1 MSKLPITWM
10 ECLIGDVTKIVA
22 GGTPPS
28 KDASNFTTDNSGI
41 AWVTPADLSRF
52 KEIYISRGARNLT
65 EKGFRISSAVKM
77 PMGSVLFSSRAPIG
91 YVAIAANEITTNQG
105 FKSFVLPCELNNHY
119 IYYYLKY
126 IKPVAEAMAT
136 GTTFKELSGS
146 GIAKLSLVVAPL
158 NEQKRIADKLDAILA
173 RVDACRER
181 LDRIPGIL
189 KRFRQAVLAAATSG
203 KLTED
208 WRNIN
213 NRNMLQWAQLTIGQ
227 LITGIEAGLNVQCI
241 ERPPK
246 ADEQGLVKIS
256 AVTWGRYNDAES
268 KTLPLGKDVPEAT
281 RIRKGDFL
289 ISRANTLELVG
300 ACVIVDNVLRPVF
313 LSDKI
318 LRLVMPGHIKSWLLY
333 TLRSPAGRRQIETL
347 ASGNQL
353 SMRNLSQ
360 ASLRSITIPMP
371 PDDERKVIIR
381 RIESL
386 FAYADRLE
394 ARYAAARIQVD
405 KLIPATLAKAFR
417 GELVPRDPDDVPAN
431 VLLERIRAAS
441 GSPETKRG
449 RSKSVNSATGS

>member
-1 MSKLPITWM
+1 MSDLPHNWCTTKLG
-10 ECLIGDVTKIVA
+10 ELIK
-22 GGTPPS
+22 
-28 KDASNFTTDNSGI
+28 
-41 AWVTPADLSRF
+41 F
-52 KEIYISRGARNLT
+52 KYGKA
-65 EKGFRISSAVKM
+65 
-77 PMGSVLFSSRAPIG
+77 
-91 YVAIAANEITTNQG
+91 
-105 FKSFVLPCELNNHY
+105 LPDR
-119 IYYYLKY
+119 
-126 IKPVAEAMAT
+126 VR
-136 GTTFKELSGS
+136 SGS
-146 GIAKLSLVVAPL
+146 GFPVYGSNGIVGYHNDALTNGITIIIGRKGSVGEIHYSDIPCSPIDTTYYIDEIPGDVPRYWFYQLKILRLSELNRATAIPGLNRMDAYNQDILLAPL
-158 NEQKRIADKLDAILA
+158 REQKRIADKLDAILA

-181 LDRIPGIL
+181 LDRIPSIL

-371 PDDERKVIIR
+371 PDDERKEIVR

-431 VLLERIRAAS
+431 VLLERILAAAE
-441 GSPETKRG
+441 SPATKRG
-449 RSKSVNSATGS
+449 RSKSVNSTTGS